1 MAAQSQSLV
10 QQQQT
15 VILEQHAK
23 LQLQEQV
30 LEELRRRLNAAAD
43 MAFPA
48 AGRAL
53 AAALAAETDLRAALQ
68 RARTLDDFQA
78 ALAALPKEAMQT
90 ICECVFDEVGELWPE
105 VGASIATI
113 RGGVA
118 AVCNQVLEPVRA

>member
-1 MAAQSQSLV
+1 MPAQTASMAAQSQSLV

-90 ICECVFDEVGELWPE
+90 TPALPQSGEAWPRFVTRCWSRCVPDIV
-105 VGASIATI
+105 
-113 RGGVA
+113 
-118 AVCNQVLEPVRA
+118 